1 MSRKQASKP
10 VDISVIKEMF
20 DREYERMIYELFV
33 TKFNHHGWTHEEF
46 LDEAINYLKRER
58 MEKSHKL
65 H

>member
-10 VDISVIKEMF
+10 VHISQIKEMF

-33 TKFNHHGWTHEEF
+33 TKFNEHGWTHEEF
-46 LDEAINYLKRER
+46 LDETIDYLKRKR
-58 MEKSHKL
+58 METSHRL